1 MSTVA
6 VVGTQW
12 GDEGKGKIVDL
23 LMEYADVVVRF
34 QGGNNAGHTLVVN
47 GEKFVFHLIPSGILY
62 REKLSLIGNGVVMD
76 PHVLIHELDTLNAKN
91 REVTPAQFL
100 VSDKA
105 HLIMPYHKLLD
116 AGREQAKSP
125 EKKIGTTG
133 RGIGPCYEDKMC
145 RSGIRAGDLLDAGF
159 FKDRLCEAVKEKNFL
174 LKGLYGI
181 EPVNTDAIYDEYMTY
196 AERLAP
202 FITNVSVMLDEK
214 HRQGKNILF
223 EGAQGAQLDIDHGT
237 YPFVTSSN
245 TTAGALTSGAG
256 FGPRRIDCV
265 IGICKAYTTRVGSG
279 PFPTELFDEIG
290 EHMQVQGHEFGAT
303 TGRKRRCGWLD
314 TVLVQDSAR
323 LSSLDGLA
331 VTKLDVLSGLSELN
345 IGVEYEIDGK
355 RQNYLPSIIT
365 KCDRLKPVY
374 AKING
379 WSQDLTGIVD
389 YDALPSEVKD
399 YLKKIEELTGIPT
412 MIASVG
418 AQRDQTILLRN
429 PFSSDKN

>member
-23 LMEYADVVVRF
+23 LMKYADVVVRF

-62 REKLSLIGNGVVMD
+62 RDKLSLIGNGVVMD
-76 PHVLIHELDTLNAKN
+76 PQVLIDELTTLKSRNLDI
-91 REVTPAQFL
+91 TPAQLL

-105 HLIMPYHKLLD
+105 HMIMPYHKLLE
-116 AGREQAKSP
+116 AGREQAKSS

-145 RSGIRAGDLLDAGF
+145 RSGIRVGDLLDTSF
-159 FKDRLCEAVKEKNFL
+159 FKDRLNEALKEKNFL
-174 LKGLYGI
+174 LKGLYGM
-181 EPVNTDAIYDEYMTY
+181 EPADAGAIYEQYMGY
-196 AERLAP
+196 AEKLAP

-265 IGICKAYTTRVGSG
+265 IGICKAYTTRVGCG
-279 PFPTELFDEIG
+279 PFPTELSDETG
-290 EHMQVQGHEFGAT
+290 EHMQVKGHEFGST

-314 TVLVQDSAR
+314 AVIVQDSAR

-345 IGVEYEIDGK
+345 ICVGYELDGK
-355 RQNYLPSIIT
+355 RRNYLPAIIAH
-365 KCDRLKPVY
+365 CDRLKPVY
-374 AKING
+374 TKAKG
-379 WSQDLTGIVD
+379 WGQELTGIT
-389 YDALPSEVKD
+389 AFESLPAEVKD
-399 YLKKIEELTGIPT
+399 YLKTIEDLTGVPT

-418 AQRDQTILLRN
+418 PQRDQTILLKN
-429 PFSSDKN
+429 PFSSDK